1 MVPKSEFEDRR
12 RRFFEAA
19 GSGVAVFASTP
30 VALRNNDVEHEYR
43 QDSDLYYLTGFDEP
57 ESVLLLTTEH
67 AEHRTVLFV
76 RPRDKDRETWDGPR
90 AGLEGAKADYGADAT
105 YPIAELATHLPEYL
119 HDVHRLHYRIGA
131 DRAFDTVVLDA
142 IAAVKRKART
152 GVAAPREIVDPSVV
166 VHEMRLRKS
175 AAEIDV
181 MCEAA
186 AITAEAHAAAM
197 QLARPGRYEYEVEAE
212 ILRVFRARGAERPAY
227 GSIVGSGPNATILH
241 YRRNDRRMSA
251 GDLLLIDA
259 GAEYGYYACDVTRT
273 FPISGS
279 FSPEQRALY
288 QVVLD
293 AQHAAVESVRP
304 GVTVPAIH
312 TAALEVLVRG
322 LVDLEIV
329 EGPASQAIESESY
342 KPYYMHRTSHWL
354 GMDVHDVGD
363 YHVHR
368 KPRLLEPGFVLTVEP
383 GLYIPAGS
391 ACDPKWHG
399 IGIRIE
405 DDVLVTG
412 SAVPGS
418 AAGGGY
424 RVLTDAIP
432 KSIADLERILGSR
445 PVHSE
450 AAE

>member
-1 MVPKSEFEDRR
+1 MVPKSEFEERR

-19 GSGVAVFASTP
+19 GSGVAIFASTP
-30 VALRNNDVEHEYR
+30 VAVRNNDVEHEYR

-57 ESVLLLTTEH
+57 QSVLLLTTEH
-67 AEHRTVLFV
+67 PEHRVVLFV
-76 RPRDKDRETWDGPR
+76 RPHDKDRETWDGPR
-90 AGLEGAKADYGADAT
+90 AGLEGAKADFGAEAA
-105 YPIAELATHLPEYL
+105 YPIAELAKQLPEYL
-119 HDVHRLHYRIGA
+119 KDVHRLHYRIGA
-131 DRAFDTVVLDA
+131 DRAFDSVVLDA
-142 IAAVKRKART
+142 IAEVKRKART
-152 GVAAPREIVDPSVV
+152 GVSAPREIVDPSVV

-175 AAEIDV
+175 ATEIDV
-181 MCEAA
+181 MCKAA

-212 ILRVFRARGAERPAY
+212 IMRVFRARGAERPAY

-241 YRRNDRRMSA
+241 HRRNDRRMQE

-273 FPISGS
+273 FPVSGS

-288 QVVLD
+288 QIVLD
-293 AQHAAVESVRP
+293 AQKAAIESVRP
-304 GVTVPAIH
+304 GVTVPH
-312 TAALEVLVRG
+312 VHAAAVDVLVAG
-322 LVDLEIV
+322 LVDVGIL
-329 EGPASQAIESESY
+329 EGPASQALESESY

-368 KPRLLEPGFVLTVEP
+368 RPRLLEPGFVLTVEP
-383 GLYIPAGS
+383 GLYIAAGS
-391 ACDPKWHG
+391 PCDPKWHG

-405 DDVLVTG
+405 DDVLVTDL
-412 SAVPGS
+412 AH
-418 AAGGGY
+418 
-424 RVLTDAIP
+424 RVLTDSIP
-432 KSIADLERILGSR
+432 KSVEDVERILAAR
-445 PVHSE
+445 PPQRE